1 MSKPIRF
8 YAAGVALALAFSSCK
23 EEAPPPPPPPDV
35 KVAEVLTRDVPVYVE
50 AIGQTRGNTE
60 IEIRARVEGF
70 LETVN
75 FEEGTFV
82 SRGKLLYTID
92 PRPFEA
98 AVAQAKAN
106 LAQAEAELARAHQDV
121 VRYEP
126 LVAKNAISRQEYE
139 TAVAIERAQESAVEA
154 AKAGVDTSEIDL
166 SYTKVLA
173 PDNGLVGKTEV
184 YPGTLVGRGQSTLLT
199 HISKIDPIHVRFTIA
214 ERDYLYYARRREAS
228 TAGGS
233 VDIPFQL
240 VLADGTIH
248 DQPGKLV
255 FVDRNV
261 DPQTGTILLEAS
273 FPNPGRIVRPGQYA
287 RVRAAV
293 DMKKGAI
300 LVSQRSVQEL
310 QGIYNVAVVNP
321 DDIVDIR
328 MVTPAQRIG
337 TLWVI
342 DSGLNTGERVVVE
355 GLQKVRAGV
364 KVTPETVTIE
374 PTGEGT

>member
-8 YAAGVALALAFSSCK
+8 YAAGVVFALGFSSCK

-35 KVAEVLTRDVPVYVE
+35 KVAEVITRDVPIYVE

-98 AVAQAKAN
+98 TVAQEKAN

-173 PDNGLVGKTEV
+173 PDSGLVGKTEV
-184 YPGTLVGRGQSTLLT
+184 YPGTLVGRGQSELLT
-199 HISKIDPIHVRFTIA
+199 HISKVDPIHVRFTIA
-214 ERDYLYYARRREAS
+214 ERDYLYYARRQEARK
-228 TAGGS
+228 AAER

-240 VLADGTIH
+240 VLADGTVH

-293 DMKKGAI
+293 DLKKSAI
-300 LVSQRSVQEL
+300 LVSQRAVQEL
-310 QGIYNVAVVNP
+310 QGIYNVAVVKP
-321 DDIVDIR
+321 DDTVDIR
-328 MVTPAQRIG
+328 MVTPGERIG

-364 KVTPETVTIE
+364 KVTPETVTVE
-374 PTGEGT
+374 PVEEGT

>member
-1 MSKPIRF
+1 
-8 YAAGVALALAFSSCK
+8 
-23 EEAPPPPPPPDV
+23 V
-35 KVAEVLTRDVPVYVE
+35 KVAEVITRDVPVYVE

-82 SRGKLLYTID
+82 SRGQLLYTID

-98 AVAQAKAN
+98 ALAQSKAN
-106 LAQAEAELARAHQDV
+106 LAQSEAELARAHQDV
-121 VRYEP
+121 ARYEP

-139 TAVAIERAQESAVEA
+139 TAVAIERAQESAVAA
-154 AKAGVDTSEIDL
+154 AKAGVESAELDL

-214 ERDYLYYARRREAS
+214 EKDYLYYARRQEAS
-228 TAGGS
+228 KATAR
-233 VDIPFQL
+233 VDIPFEL
-240 VLADGTIH
+240 VLADGTVH

-273 FPNPGRIVRPGQYA
+273 FPNPARIVRPGQYA
-287 RVRAAV
+287 RVRAPV
-293 DMKKGAI
+293 DLKKSAI

-310 QGIYNVAVVNP
+310 QGIYNVAVVKP
-321 DDIVDIR
+321 DDTVDIR

-337 TLWVI
+337 ALWVI

-364 KVTPETVTIE
+364 KVTPETVTVE
-374 PTGEGT
+374 EGT